1 MADDIYTVVLGDTL
15 SEIAWKFNST
25 YNYGSTAIAA
35 AQRLGAI
42 NDIENID
49 KLFIGQTLS
58 LKNTKGKKIK
68 KKKNNSLTPK
78 ISRMGIQ
85 SNSENTVFATWRFTR
100 SHVKEYRCVW
110 YYSTG
115 DGVWFVGSDSTET
128 SQHIIH
134 HLMLPA
140 LSLTSNQFPRPI
152 RLQQPKKSKERKRRQ
167 PKMYIIG
174 LVNGQK
180 TK

>member
-1 MADDIYTVVLGDTL
+1 MVFGLLAQIQRKL
-15 SEIAWKFNST
+15 ENS
-25 YNYGSTAIAA
+25 
-35 AQRLGAI
+35 R
-42 NDIENID
+42 
-49 KLFIGQTLS
+49 
-58 LKNTKGKKIK
+58 
-68 KKKNNSLTPK
+68 
-78 ISRMGIQ
+78 
-85 SNSENTVFATWRFTR
+85 
-100 SHVKEYRCVW
+100 
-110 YYSTG
+110 
-115 DGVWFVGSDSTET
+115 
-128 SQHIIH
+128 HIIH